1 MRRGRAGGH
10 TWPARVVAGVLAA
23 FWALGW
29 FGLFDLL
36 VVLLQDKAFDAVY
49 LLQSGWGLLYL
60 VLVAG
65 PMAVLC
71 LRPGRRVAIDQVW
84 VCAAVVLAGGV
95 WGYDGCQLLTGLGL
109 AVSAGLV
116 EWLGRGPR
124 PRWTGVDPVM
134 AVLALL
140 ALVAAVAYG
149 DPLARNTTGTEDVT
163 NGVSNYTMQATVA
176 LAIACVALLA
186 AARRSRLPLWTAA
199 FCAAWLGLESVVYP
213 DLVGSLG
220 VLGGCAAVAWAVVL
234 GLSGE
239 RRLRRPATR
248 H

>member
-1 MRRGRAGGH
+1 MRRGRAGTH
-10 TWPARVVAGVLAA
+10 TWPARVVAGLLAL
-23 FWALGW
+23 FWALPW
-29 FGLFDLL
+29 FGLIDLL
-36 VVLLQDKAFDAVY
+36 VVVLRDEEFRTHY
-49 LLQSGWGLLYL
+49 LMESGWGLLYL

-65 PMAVLC
+65 PLAVLC

-84 VCAAVVLAGGV
+84 VCALAILAGGV
-95 WGYDGCQLLTGLGL
+95 WGYAWPQLVTGLGV
-109 AVSAGLV
+109 AASAGLI
-116 EWLGRGPR
+116 EWLGGAPR

-140 ALVAAVAYG
+140 ALAAAVAYG

-163 NGVSNYTMQATVA
+163 NAVSHFPMQASVA
-176 LAIACVALLA
+176 LAVAGVALLA
-186 AARRSRLPLWTAA
+186 AARRSRLPLWSAA

-220 VLGGCAAVAWAVVL
+220 VLGGWAAVAWAVVL
-234 GLSGE
+234 GLVGE